1 MKKFAGNLFHFSKKN
16 YRRGSR
22 GVQVPWMR
30 QEKMLI
36 FIALEKYFL
45 LPCQGIEPGP
55 NAMQLMLC
63 TKDTLGRT
71 ETEKRGRSE
80 KGPDPPLRG
89 PHCRYPTRSLGASSR
104 RRGSGPCK
112 LLQRTRTTLGL

>member
-1 MKKFAGNLFHFSKKN
+1 
-16 YRRGSR
+16 
-22 GVQVPWMR
+22 MR

-71 ETEKRGRSE
+71 ETEKRGRSK

-89 PHCRYPTRSLGASSR
+89 PPISLPNSIAGRAEYPKGGGVVPANSCNGRVQ
-104 RRGSGPCK
+104 P
-112 LLQRTRTTLGL
+112 